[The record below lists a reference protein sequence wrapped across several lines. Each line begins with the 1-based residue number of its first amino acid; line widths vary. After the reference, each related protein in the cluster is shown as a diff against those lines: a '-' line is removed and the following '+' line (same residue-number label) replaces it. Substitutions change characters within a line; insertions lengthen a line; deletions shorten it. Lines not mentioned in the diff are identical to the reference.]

1 LHHTQAAEAAR
12 AARKKTTQKR
22 VLRGG
27 IISIKDARMR
37 IKDRADQE
45 AETEA
50 KRTAKRQ
57 KRTEKASDDTTAT
70 ASMRSKQNTRS
81 IEQIIEF

>member
-1 LHHTQAAEAAR
+1 MC
-12 AARKKTTQKR
+12 
-22 VLRGG
+22 
-27 IISIKDARMR
+27 IKERTN
-37 IKDRADQE
+37 QE
-45 AETEA
+45 AEIGV
-50 KRTAKRQ
+50 KRAEKRQ